1 MLSERQHQAVT
12 VDGRVLS
19 GMSYGPAGGRP
30 VLFIAGAAT
39 SKLMTFGSDLL
50 YSLNLQMLTMD
61 RPGIGGSTPD
71 PTRTL
76 ASTASD
82 YQTFLSTILGEQ
94 TQQAAVVANS
104 QGAVFGLALARAGGA
119 YSLALV
125 SPADEIA
132 HPRIHAM
139 LPPEAT
145 TLPDLAQTK
154 PEKAT
159 AILAGFSARA
169 MEEMVMNS
177 SGPEDAAFYRSESF
191 LSLYRRSLEEG
202 FNNGGAGYVRDT
214 LIAMRSWDLDL
225 DAITC
230 PVQVLFGA
238 GDLTHSPD
246 HGETLAGRIPGATRK
261 VFPDAGGALLWTHA
275 REILESVTA

>member
-1 MLSERQHQAVT
+1 MQSEQQHRVITA
-12 VDGRVLS
+12 DGRVLS
-19 GMSYGPAGGRP
+19 GTSYGPAEGRP

-50 YSLNLQMLTMD
+50 STLNVQMLTMD
-61 RPGIGGSTPD
+61 RPGIGESTPD
-71 PTRTL
+71 PDRTL
-76 ASTASD
+76 ASTATD
-82 YQTFLSTILGEQ
+82 YQVFVSAVLGDHSRRV
-94 TQQAAVVANS
+94 AVVANS
-104 QGAVFGLALARAGGA
+104 QGAVFGLAFALASGA
-119 YSLALV
+119 ESLTLV

-132 HPRIHAM
+132 HPLIRAM
-139 LPPEAT
+139 LPPDAT
-145 TLPDLAQTK
+145 MLSDLAQTK
-154 PEKAT
+154 PEEAT

-169 MEEMVMNS
+169 MEEMVL
-177 SGPEDAAFYRSESF
+177 SGSGAEDAAFYRREPF

-214 LIAMRSWDLDL
+214 LIAMRPWDLDL
-225 DAITC
+225 DAIAC

-246 HGETLAGRIPGATRK
+246 HGETLAGRIPGATRI

-275 REILESVTA
+275 RKILESVTS